1 MLTSVG
7 IYFLFLKL
15 KTVIQKSPAD
25 SMNSQ
30 DLIEQAA
37 VK

>member
-1 MLTSVG
+1 
-7 IYFLFLKL
+7 LKL

-30 DLIEQAA
+30 DPIEQAGI
-37 VK
+37 KWIHT